1 MSKPYAFDMERDE
14 HALIEWAEYNV
25 PLDIRALPPQPSP
38 LGRRVISRQ
47 SLGAFRPAVEQ
58 QHAADLFWLL
68 GRRPA

>member
-25 PLDIRALPPQPSP
+25 PLEIRALPPQPSP
-38 LGRRVISRQ
+38 LARRVISRQ
-47 SLGAFRPAVEQ
+47 SLAACRPPADQ
-58 QHAADLFWLL
+58 QRAADLFWLL